1 MICPYC
7 GATTKAEHPKFC
19 PSCGKTL
26 EQTALAKPPP
36 AGSAAGG
43 TARTPEGVLAPGQE
57 ETFFEGHPAAIGSL
71 GALLV
76 VILTA
81 GLAAIYFWIR
91 SRGTKY
97 RLTSQRV
104 IVETGVFGKRVDQ
117 LDLYRI
123 VDFVV
128 ERSFGQRVMGTGT
141 ITIDAMDK
149 TSPVTRVAGI
159 RANVMG
165 LYERMRASAEV
176 EKQRHLVRPMDLE
189 RP

>member
-1 MICPYC
+1 MICPFC
-7 GATTKAEHPKFC
+7 GATSKEDRPKFC

-26 EQTALAKPPP
+26 DQVALAPPK
-36 AGSAAGG
+36 
-43 TARTPEGVLAPGQE
+43 TPEGVLAPGQE
-57 ETFFEGHPAAIGSL
+57 ETFFEGRPAAIGSL

-81 GLAAIYFWIR
+81 GLAWIYFWIR
-91 SRGTKY
+91 SLGTRY
-97 RLTSQRV
+97 RITSQRV
-104 IVETGVFGKRVDQ
+104 IVETGLFGKRVDQ

-149 TSPVTRVAGI
+149 TSPVAQIRGI

-165 LYERMRASAEV
+165 LYERMRAASEA
-176 EKQRHLVRPMDLE
+176 EKQRRMVRPMDIE

>member
-1 MICPYC
+1 MICPFC
-7 GATTKAEHPKFC
+7 GAATKDEHPKFC
-19 PSCGKTL
+19 PSCGKTI
-26 EQTALAKPPP
+26 EGAATAMAKPPP
-36 AGSAAGG
+36 
-43 TARTPEGVLAPGQE
+43 GVLAPGQE
-57 ETFFEGHPAAIGSL
+57 ETFFEGRPAAIGSL

-76 VILTA
+76 VILTV
-81 GLAAIYFWIR
+81 GLGWIYFWLR
-91 SRGTKY
+91 SLGTRY
-97 RLTSQRV
+97 RITSQRV

-128 ERSFGQRVMGTGT
+128 ERSLGQRIMGTGT

-149 TSPVTRVAGI
+149 TSPVTEIRGI

-165 LYERMRASAEV
+165 LYERMRASAEL

>member
-7 GATTKAEHPKFC
+7 GAATKDDHPKFC
-19 PSCGKTL
+19 PSCGKTI
-26 EQTALAKPPP
+26 EQSLAKP
-36 AGSAAGG
+36 
-43 TARTPEGVLAPGQE
+43 TPGVLAPGQE
-57 ETFFEGHPAAIGSL
+57 ETFFEGHPAAIGSI

-76 VILTA
+76 VILTV
-81 GLAAIYFWIR
+81 GLGAIYFWIR
-91 SRGTKY
+91 ARGTKY

-104 IVETGVFGKRVDQ
+104 IVETGLFGKRVDQ

-141 ITIDAMDK
+141 ITVDAMDK
-149 TSPVTRVAGI
+149 TSPVTRIEGI
-159 RANVMG
+159 RTNVMG

>member
-1 MICPYC
+1 MWDGPMICPFC
-7 GATTKAEHPKFC
+7 GATSKEDRPKFC
-19 PSCGKTL
+19 PSCGKTI
-26 EQTALAKPPP
+26 EHPQAP
-36 AGSAAGG
+36 A
-43 TARTPEGVLAPGQE
+43 GVLAAGQE
-57 ETFFEGHPAAIGSL
+57 ETFFEGHPAVIGSL

-81 GLAAIYFWIR
+81 GLGAIYFWVK
-91 SRGTKY
+91 SLGTRY
-97 RLTSQRV
+97 RITSQRV
-104 IVETGVFGKRVDQ
+104 IVESGLFGKRVDQ

-128 ERSFGQRVMGTGT
+128 ERSFGQRVMGTGS

-149 TSPVTRVAGI
+149 TSPVTRIDGI

-165 LYERMRASAEV
+165 LYERMRASAET
-176 EKQRHLVRPMDLE
+176 EKQRRLVRPMDLE

>member
-7 GATTKAEHPKFC
+7 GATTKDEHPKFC

-26 EQTALAKPPP
+26 EQSLAKPPP
-36 AGSAAGG
+36 
-43 TARTPEGVLAPGQE
+43 GVLAPGQE

-91 SRGTKY
+91 ARGTKY

-141 ITIDAMDK
+141 ITVDAMDK
-149 TSPVTRVAGI
+149 TSPVTRVEGI

-165 LYERMRASAEV
+165 LYERLRASAEV